1 MSCYLLPLNIK
12 QNFESGYHLIDGE
25 KLLSVVVGVAS
36 FSIGKDL
43 DLLDVTF
50 SVLPTLFKV

>member
-1 MSCYLLPLNIK
+1 MPCYLLPLNIK

-36 FSIGKDL
+36 FSIGKAL
-43 DLLDVTF
+43 DLLDVT
-50 SVLPTLFKV
+50 